1 MRLRI
6 FLIFKGV
13 LFFLCL
19 QLIVAAPQER
29 LKLDM
34 SNLGKAWDEY
44 TANPGKEMA
53 LKLYELLP
61 AGKDPQEFELS
72 TEVRDKI
79 FSKLNILESQV
90 YGGERNALKVAFRLF
105 NIADGEMQKAL
116 VKLIGYLLR
125 FDTKL
130 FLEELMI
137 HEGLVPDEAQLI
149 CSFQLTSPDDKA
161 QQELERN
168 IRLKSL
174 GYIEDKEL
182 KDIKKKCIKILKD
195 LKIQ

>member
-1 MRLRI
+1 MRLCK
-6 FLIFKGV
+6 FLVILSGLALVCFQVG
-13 LFFLCL
+13 
-19 QLIVAAPQER
+19 IGAPQNR
-29 LKLDM
+29 INLDM
-34 SNLGKAWDEY
+34 NNLGKAWDDY
-44 TANPGKEMA
+44 ITNPNKDTA
-53 LKLYELLP
+53 LKLYEILP
-61 AGKDPQEFELS
+61 PGKGPQEVELQVD
-72 TEVRDKI
+72 VRDKI
-79 FSKLNILESQV
+79 ISKLNVLESQI
-90 YGGERNALKVAFRLF
+90 YSGERNSLKVAFRLF
-105 NIADGEMQKAL
+105 GIADSEMQKSL
-116 VKLIGYLLR
+116 LKIIGYLLR

-137 HEGLVPDEAQLI
+137 HETLVPDLGLLV
-149 CSFQLTSPDDKA
+149 CSFQLSSPDDKA

>member
-1 MRLRI
+1 MRLCK
-6 FLIFKGV
+6 FLV
-13 LFFLCL
+13 LLFGLALMCF
-19 QLIVAAPQER
+19 QDGIAVPQG
-29 LKLDM
+29 KITLDM
-34 SNLGKAWDEY
+34 TNLGKAWDDY
-44 TANPGKEMA
+44 TANPSPETA

-61 AGKDPQEFELS
+61 PEKSTQGVEFQAD
-72 TEVRDKI
+72 VREKI
-79 FSKLNILESQV
+79 FTQLNILESQI
-90 YGGERNALKVAFRLF
+90 YGGERNSLKVAFRLL
-105 NIADGEMQKAL
+105 NIADIEMQKTL
-116 VKLIGYLLR
+116 VKIIGYLLR

-130 FLEELMI
+130 FLEELAV
-137 HEGLVPDEAQLI
+137 HENLVPDLEQLV
-149 CSFQLTSPDDKA
+149 CSFQVTAPDDKA

>member
-1 MRLRI
+1 MRLCK
-6 FLIFKGV
+6 FLV
-13 LFFLCL
+13 LIIGLAPMCF
-19 QLIVAAPQER
+19 QVNIAAPQGR
-29 LKLDM
+29 INLDM
-34 SNLGKAWDEY
+34 ANLGKAWDDY
-44 TANPGKEMA
+44 TTNPNKETA

-61 AGKDPQEFELS
+61 PGKGAQEVELQVD
-72 TEVRDKI
+72 VRDKI
-79 FSKLNILESQV
+79 FSKLNVLESQI
-90 YGGERNALKVAFRLF
+90 YSGERNALKVAYRLF
-105 NIADGEMQKAL
+105 NIADNEMQKDL
-116 VKLIGYLLR
+116 VKIIGYLLR

-137 HEGLVPDEAQLI
+137 HETLVPDLGQLV
-149 CSFQLTSPDDKA
+149 CSFQLASPDDKA

>member
-1 MRLRI
+1 M
-6 FLIFKGV
+6 FLV
-13 LFFLCL
+13 LA
-19 QLIVAAPQER
+19 VG
-29 LKLDM
+29 
-34 SNLGKAWDEY
+34 NG
-44 TANPGKEMA
+44 
-53 LKLYELLP
+53 
-61 AGKDPQEFELS
+61 PQEFEIQ
-72 TEVRDKI
+72 TDVRDKI
-79 FSKLNILESQV
+79 LSKFNILESQI

-105 NIADGEMQKAL
+105 NVADGEMNNAL

-125 FDTKL
+125 YDTKA
-130 FLEELMI
+130 FLEELLI
-137 HEGLVPDEAQLI
+137 HEALVPNEVQLV
-149 CSFQLTSPDDKA
+149 CSFQLSFPEDKA